1 MKSKI
6 CFCILF
12 IIINTVCFAQTPVV
26 LITNYNPN
34 GTETILSGNDIQTG
48 TEIHD
53 FGKSVLQVDPQ
64 KYIATLEFDGTDWLD
79 EGETNYPMSYRY
91 NTAQD
96 ANSDG
101 EIDTEDNLE
110 NYVRFTIGDSIY
122 GTGRTG
128 LANRG
133 PNDQRPSLYFHF
145 IRTPHYDVYE
155 YWLYYPDNDWLNDH
169 EHDWEKY
176 YVYVQDTTPFYVCIS
191 SHISFTGYSWCE
203 ILHDNNHSLIGVD
216 GGSHGMKTGSEDGV
230 KIRYNGEIS
239 ENNGTLIYGDS
250 LTIPWIIY
258 SNAPNVLGAVPYIQS
273 PDTFY
278 YGDPYYITNSNE
290 YGDPN
295 LSPWIRTEWDNPPS
309 VPVTD
314 LGADTVICNGN
325 SIVIDAG
332 SGFSSYHWSSGS
344 VSQSIT
350 VNATGIYYV
359 EVTDS
364 YGCVNTDTINVYVNP
379 SVFVNL
385 GNDTTIYVGD
395 SYSLN
400 AGSGFIS
407 YLWNDGSVNQ
417 TLIVDASAAGIGTHL
432 YYVSTTDSIGCTYSD
447 SIYVTITLN
456 TSSEFSDNN
465 PHVIIYPNPSK
476 EVFYFDFFNKEQ
488 SIEVKVYNA
497 LGRFIKSEKISTGR
511 IYSLD
516 LSSQESG
523 IYYIYLIKDTLAD
536 VFKISVI
543 K

>member
-476 EVFYFDFFNKEQ
+476 EVFYFDFFDKEQ

-497 LGRFIKSEKISTGR
+497 FGRFIKSEKISTVR

>member
-295 LSPWIRTEWDNPPS
+295 PAPWIRTEWDNPPS
-309 VPVTD
+309 VPVVD

-476 EVFYFDFFNKEQ
+476 EVFYFDFFDKEQ

-497 LGRFIKSEKISTGR
+497 FGRFIKSEKISTVR